1 MVNNVMCICTVQ
13 LDWECEYRFEFFRE
27 KRFIHLLMNNIKR
40 KSQDRNE
47 KGVVEMVMI
56 AHDVNYILFIF

>member
-1 MVNNVMCICTVQ
+1 M
-13 LDWECEYRFEFFRE
+13 
-27 KRFIHLLMNNIKR
+27 NIKR

-56 AHDVNYILFIF
+56 AHDVNYILKFIYASGDIP